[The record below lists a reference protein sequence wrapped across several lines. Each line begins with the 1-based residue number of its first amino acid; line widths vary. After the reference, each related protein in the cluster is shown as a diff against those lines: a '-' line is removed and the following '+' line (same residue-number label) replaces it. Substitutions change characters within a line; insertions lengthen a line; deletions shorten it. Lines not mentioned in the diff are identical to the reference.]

1 MEYNANA
8 NTNGYVERNSEVMT
22 VKNWL
27 VVMLLSAIPL
37 VNIILLFVW
46 AFGDNVNLNKRNYSR
61 AALLAAL
68 IGVVIYAV
76 IMILFFLVF
85 ASTMSNMNSR

>member
-1 MEYNANA
+1 MEHNV
-8 NTNGYVERNSEVMT
+8 NTNGYAERNSEVMT

-76 IMILFFLVF
+76 IMILFFVVF
-85 ASTMSNMNSR
+85 ASTMSNMN

>member
-85 ASTMSNMNSR
+85 ASTMSNMN